1 MPTSDSPNPPKNPST
16 SALSRITNNMVELSK
31 SAKAFEREYPNDR
44 EDLISTFRKFLSGL
58 RKHHPDLLPPPPTT
72 DSNTILA
79 ELNYL
84 RETLTALQTSVA
96 HLERQI
102 AAAAP
107 SATSC
112 LSQPTAH
119 STSTS
124 KLASTTSTPP
134 TPPATHPTTPKPSL
148 RPSIIARTTTKDPA
162 NHTPPHILCNTINK
176 SFQFSPHSHVHIS
189 SAKWTGKGNLV
200 LTGGHANTLQQ
211 LLLARN
217 KISESITSNFPN
229 VCKHSLPLCIEANV
243 SWSKVLINNVPTG
256 VSSTRGPWT
265 PDECHEALTADNPR
279 YARLNIMQKPSW
291 VKHPNAYGENT
302 TSSLV
307 FAYED
312 PEGFFTRDL
321 INSKSM
327 YIFGTRTT
335 VKPWVDRRAPGPTHA
350 NPRSPKMETSTS
362 PPTPPSPTPNYDP
375 PVKIP
380 DPAPSPE
387 QVAILLDED
396 PDMNKRL
403 EDFDCQQ
410 LLQQILE
417 EEERAAKQAVA
428 QSHRKTRARQ
438 TNPPKPSKT
447 RNPKAEPS
455 PGLASASQ
463 IPATHPTTRQAPK
476 GRIKA

>member
-1 MPTSDSPNPPKNPST
+1 MPTSDSPNPPKNPSAT
-16 SALSRITNNMVELSK
+16 ALTRITNNMVELSK
-31 SAKAFEREYPNDR
+31 SAKAFEREYPDDR
-44 EDLISTFRKFLSGL
+44 EDLISTFCKFFIGL

-72 DSNTILA
+72 DSNALLA
-79 ELNYL
+79 ELNHL
-84 RETLTALQTSVA
+84 KETLTALQTSVA

-112 LSQPTAH
+112 LTLA
-119 STSTS
+119 STS
-124 KLASTTSTPP
+124 KPASTTSTPS
-134 TPPATHPTTPKPSL
+134 TPPATHPTTLNPSL

-162 NHTPPHILCNTINK
+162 NHTPPHVLCNTINK
-176 SFQFSPHSHVHIS
+176 SLQFSPHSPVHIS
-189 SAKWTGKGNLV
+189 SAKWTAKGNLV

-211 LLLARN
+211 LLSARS

-229 VCKHSLPLCIEANV
+229 ACERSMPLCIEANV
-243 SWSKVLINNVPTG
+243 SWSKVLVNNVPTG
-256 VSSTRGPWT
+256 VSSNRGPWT

-291 VKHPNAYGENT
+291 VKHPDAYGENT

-307 FAYED
+307 FAFED
-312 PEGFFTRDL
+312 LEGCFTRDL

-327 YIFGTRTT
+327 YIFGTRAT
-335 VKPWVDRRAPGPTHA
+335 VKPWVDRRAPIHA
-350 NPRSPKMETSTS
+350 NPRSPKTETSAS
-362 PPTPPSPTPNYDP
+362 PPTPPNSSPNYDP
-375 PVKIP
+375 PVKTP

-387 QVAILLDED
+387 QVATLLDED
-396 PDMNKRL
+396 SDENKRL
-403 EDFDCQQ
+403 QDFNCEQI
-410 LLQQILE
+410 LQQILE

-428 QSHRKTRARQ
+428 QSQRKTRARQ

-447 RNPKAEPS
+447 RNPQAEPP
-455 PGLASASQ
+455 PGLASASPN
-463 IPATHPTTRQAPK
+463 PATHPTIRQAPR